1 MVGKIMKHELHA
13 LFRKL
18 VILYAIVILFAV
30 LLRIVAAVNVPA
42 LDGDTY
48 FGLIVV
54 LVMFYSY
61 SLIAACVAAT
71 VLGISRFFKTMF
83 TGEGYL
89 TLALPATPAQLI
101 WAKLLS
107 ALIASFSSI
116 IVCLLSACIFYIG
129 LDASIGA
136 VFSDIF
142 ATLDAYFAT
151 DPLLATE
158 LIVLLISVIP
168 MSMLEFYLI
177 ASVGQLFTK
186 SRKGMTALLAIGGI
200 FVLSLLS
207 VLVYQPILEAC
218 EGVSP
223 HLPIWIMI
231 IVNFAV
237 DVGCFHIV
245 RYILSHKVYL
255 IL

>member
-1 MVGKIMKHELHA
+1 M
-13 LFRKL
+13 
-18 VILYAIVILFAV
+18 
-30 LLRIVAAVNVPA
+30 
-42 LDGDTY
+42 
-48 FGLIVV
+48 
-54 LVMFYSY
+54 
-61 SLIAACVAAT
+61 
-71 VLGISRFFKTMF
+71 
-83 TGEGYL
+83 
-89 TLALPATPAQLI
+89 
-101 WAKLLS
+101 
-107 ALIASFSSI
+107 
-116 IVCLLSACIFYIG
+116 
-129 LDASIGA
+129 
-136 VFSDIF
+136 
-142 ATLDAYFAT
+142 DAYFAT

-186 SRKGMTALLAIGGI
+186 SRKGMTALIAIGGI

-237 DVGCFHIV
+237 DVGCFLIV
-245 RYILSHKVYL
+245 RYILSHKVNL
-255 IL
+255 IV